1 MARRTRRAS
10 NSELPLPRNIER
22 SRDLRKHHTD
32 AESRLWNALRDR
44 RLCGAKFRRQCAI
57 GPFIADFACFAS
69 KLVIELDG
77 GGHADPMITARD
89 QNRSRWLEH
98 HGWRVLRFWNTDV
111 LFEFEAV
118 LLRIRELL

>member
-1 MARRTRRAS
+1 MQNA
-10 NSELPLPRNIER
+10 PDNIER

-32 AESRLWNALRDR
+32 AESRLWNALRAR
-44 RLCGAKFRRQCAI
+44 RLFGAKFRRQCAI
-57 GPFIADFACFAS
+57 GPWIADFACFAS

-77 GGHADPMITARD
+77 GGHSGEAIAARD
-89 QNRSRWLEH
+89 ERRTRWLEQ

-118 LLRIRELL
+118 LMRIAEAL